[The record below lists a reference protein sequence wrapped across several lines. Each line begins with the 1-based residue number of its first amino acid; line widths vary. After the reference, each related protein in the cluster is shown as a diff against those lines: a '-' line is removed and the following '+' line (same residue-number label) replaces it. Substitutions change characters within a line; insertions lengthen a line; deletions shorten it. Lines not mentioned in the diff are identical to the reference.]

1 VTAADVKAFA
11 EKHLV
16 DERRLELDIA
26 PARSAK

>member
-1 VTAADVKAFA
+1 VKAFA

-16 DERRLELDIA
+16 DERRLELDVA